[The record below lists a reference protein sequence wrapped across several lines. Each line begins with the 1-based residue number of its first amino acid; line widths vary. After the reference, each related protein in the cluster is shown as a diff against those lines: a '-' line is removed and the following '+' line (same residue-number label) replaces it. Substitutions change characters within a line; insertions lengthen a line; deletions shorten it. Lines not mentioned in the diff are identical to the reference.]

1 MRGEK
6 SSLHLREASLN
17 TMIEDSRTLS
27 LVPELSIGRI
37 CLIIVNVTVLATID
51 VIR

>member
-1 MRGEK
+1 MRGKK
-6 SSLHLREASLN
+6 SSPHLREGSLN

-37 CLIIVNVTVLATID
+37 CLIIANMTEFATID
-51 VIR
+51 VTR